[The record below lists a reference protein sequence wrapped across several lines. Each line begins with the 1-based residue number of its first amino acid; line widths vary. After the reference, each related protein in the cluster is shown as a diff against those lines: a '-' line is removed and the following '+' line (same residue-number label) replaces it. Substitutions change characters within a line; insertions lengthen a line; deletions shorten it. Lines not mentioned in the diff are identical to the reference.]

1 MTPLK
6 HLRRSCSETIST
18 NCLMK
23 TAIKLAW
30 LTLKNQMK
38 SFFDSCVISVLT
50 DYQIQYKTKEFLKMW
65 VFTQN
70 LHLKLLTFQITS
82 KCKGHLATLKLTK
95 TQKAD
100 FSIVTKKQVIVQ
112 NKPITFLQCKL
123 RNTVIDPRTLFHFTT
138 WQSKHHPSPLA
149 QSVSKTRQA
158 FGERFEE
165 R

>member
-1 MTPLK
+1 MCDL
-6 HLRRSCSETIST
+6 SI
-18 NCLMK
+18 N
-23 TAIKLAW
+23 W
-30 LTLKNQMK
+30 LPNTVQNE
-38 SFFDSCVISVLT
+38 
-50 DYQIQYKTKEFLKMW
+50 KEFLKMW

-112 NKPITFLQCKL
+112 NKPITFLHGKL

-138 WQSKHHPSPLA
+138 
-149 QSVSKTRQA
+149 
-158 FGERFEE
+158 
-165 R
+165 

>member
-1 MTPLK
+1 
-6 HLRRSCSETIST
+6 
-18 NCLMK
+18 MK

-82 KCKGHLATLKLTK
+82 KCKGHLATQKLTK

-112 NKPITFLQCKL
+112 NKPITFLHGKL

-138 WQSKHHPSPLA
+138 
-149 QSVSKTRQA
+149 
-158 FGERFEE
+158 
-165 R
+165 